1 MLRPVY
7 AKTLLLDAY
16 LMKEEVSKINMEA
29 QRLRNEANKKEDPE
43 ARKKAKMITYDLGND
58 QYTHQV
64 LMMHPMI

>member
-1 MLRPVY
+1 
-7 AKTLLLDAY
+7 
-16 LMKEEVSKINMEA
+16 MKEEVSKINMEA